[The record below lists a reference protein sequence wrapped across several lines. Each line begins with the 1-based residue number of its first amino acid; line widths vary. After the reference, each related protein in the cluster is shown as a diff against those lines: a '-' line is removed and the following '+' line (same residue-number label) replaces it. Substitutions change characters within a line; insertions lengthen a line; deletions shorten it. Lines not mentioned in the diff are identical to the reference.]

1 MTKLPMATTLRD
13 LQNVYNTVVNDVNR
27 YEKELLNKAI
37 MKSRTI
43 KEVHYN
49 NGEMTI
55 VYNDDSKRVFSQV
68 AITDIAIQ
76 DAPGRTPQAE
86 IVYNF
91 SEYTDD
97 FGKYVE
103 SFDEGE

>member
-1 MTKLPMATTLRD
+1 MLAHSLQELQVAYDTLIG
-13 LQNVYNTVVNDVNR
+13 
-27 YEKELLNKAI
+27 KELAMEKMHVKKQLMAE
-37 MKSRTI
+37 RTI

-76 DAPGRTPQAE
+76 DNTPGRTPQAE

>member
-1 MTKLPMATTLRD
+1 M
-13 LQNVYNTVVNDVNR
+13 NDVDR
-27 YEKELLNKAI
+27 YEKELLHKAI
-37 MKSRTI
+37 MKSRII
-43 KEVHYN
+43 KEVNYN

-55 VYNDDSKRVFSQV
+55 VYNDDTKRVFSQV

-76 DAPGRTPQAE
+76 DATERTPQAE

-97 FGKYVE
+97 FRKYVK